1 MNTKSLCE
9 WKDADKM
16 EDLMNNGNP
25 YANMVLED
33 WRKTNSPF
41 WNYWGLMMY
50 DAYKGK
56 ATDAF
61 KNYIL
66 PLGEDIP

>member
-1 MNTKSLCE
+1 
-9 WKDADKM
+9 
-16 EDLMNNGNP
+16 MNNGNP